1 MEQMINQIMTYIPN
15 LLGALAILILGW
27 LIALVVSKIIQTL
40 LHKTTLDDRVAK
52 MIAGEEKAK
61 KIEIEKGI
69 AKGVFYLIM
78 LFVIVAFF
86 QTLGITL
93 ITEPLNRLL
102 NQLFEFAP
110 KLLGAGVLLLVA
122 WVLATVLRQVVSR
135 ALGATKLD
143 ERLGKEAG
151 VEEEKKMPLTKSLG
165 DAIFWLVL
173 LLFLPG
179 VLGALGMTDLLKPIQ
194 NMLNKV
200 LEFLPNILTAGI
212 IFVVGWFIARIVQ
225 RIVTSLLSAAG
236 AEKLGEKAGLTKV
249 VGDKGISDLIGMIV
263 YILILIPVLTA
274 SLNALALDAITQPAS
289 NMLNMIFGSLPLIF
303 TATLVLIIAY
313 IVGRVIS
320 GLVSN
325 VLAGIGFN
333 NVFVLLGLQ
342 KETPAEGTQKPSAI
356 AGSLVLILTMF
367 FATVEAS
374 RLLGFDTLSELV
386 SQFMVFAGHIILGLV
401 IFGIGLYIANLVS
414 QKVIGSGSTQSG
426 LLALAA
432 KVSIMVLAG
441 AMALRQ
447 MGLANEIISLAFGL
461 LFGAVAVAVA
471 IAFGIGGREIAAHK
485 LEEWTHTKKTKQP

>member
-1 MEQMINQIMTYIPN
+1 MENMINEITTYIPS

-27 LIALVVSKIIQTL
+27 LVALVVSRILQTL
-40 LHKTTLDDRVAK
+40 LDKTTLDDQLAK
-52 MIAGEEKAK
+52 IIAGEEKAK

-69 AKGVFYLIM
+69 SKGVFYLIM

-86 QTLGITL
+86 QALGITL

-102 NQLFEFAP
+102 NKLFEFAP
-110 KLLGAGVLLLVA
+110 KLLGAGILLLVA
-122 WVLATVLRQVVSR
+122 WVIATVLRQIVSR
-135 ALGATKLD
+135 ALAATKLD

-151 VEEEKKMPLTKSLG
+151 IKGEKKMPLTKSLG

-179 VLGALGMTDLLKPIQ
+179 VLGSLGMKDLLEPIQ
-194 NMLNKV
+194 GMLNKI
-200 LEFLPNILTAGI
+200 LDFLPNILTAGI

-236 AEKLGEKAGLTKV
+236 AEKLGEKAGLAKV
-249 VGDKGISDLIGMIV
+249 VGNKGISDLIGMIV
-263 YILILIPVLTA
+263 YVLILIPVLTA
-274 SLNALALDAITQPAS
+274 ALNALALDAITQPAS
-289 NMLNMIFGSLPLIF
+289 NMLNIIFSSLPLIF
-303 TATLVLIIAY
+303 TAGLVLIIAY
-313 IVGRVIS
+313 VVGRLMA

-325 VLAGIGFN
+325 ILAGIGFN
-333 NVFVLLGLQ
+333 NVFVLLGIQ
-342 KETPAEGTQKPSAI
+342 KEAPPEGSQSPSAI

-386 SQFMVFAGHIILGLV
+386 SQFMIFAGHIILGLV

-414 QKVIGSGSTQSG
+414 QRIIGSGSAQAG

-447 MGLANEIISLAFGL
+447 MGLANEIISVAFGL

-471 IAFGIGGREIAAHK
+471 IAFGIGGRDMAARK
-485 LEEWTHTKKTKQP
+485 LEEWTHSTKSKQA

>member
-200 LEFLPNILTAGI
+200 LEFLPKGRLNKG
-212 IFVVGWFIARIVQ
+212 GWQ
-225 RIVTSLLSAAG
+225 
-236 AEKLGEKAGLTKV
+236 
-249 VGDKGISDLIGMIV
+249 
-263 YILILIPVLTA
+263 
-274 SLNALALDAITQPAS
+274 
-289 NMLNMIFGSLPLIF
+289 
-303 TATLVLIIAY
+303 
-313 IVGRVIS
+313 
-320 GLVSN
+320 
-325 VLAGIGFN
+325 
-333 NVFVLLGLQ
+333 
-342 KETPAEGTQKPSAI
+342 
-356 AGSLVLILTMF
+356 
-367 FATVEAS
+367 
-374 RLLGFDTLSELV
+374 
-386 SQFMVFAGHIILGLV
+386 
-401 IFGIGLYIANLVS
+401 
-414 QKVIGSGSTQSG
+414 
-426 LLALAA
+426 
-432 KVSIMVLAG
+432 
-441 AMALRQ
+441 
-447 MGLANEIISLAFGL
+447 
-461 LFGAVAVAVA
+461 
-471 IAFGIGGREIAAHK
+471 
-485 LEEWTHTKKTKQP
+485 

>member
-1 MEQMINQIMTYIPN
+1 MEQMINEIMTYVPS

-179 VLGALGMTDLLKPIQ
+179 ILGALGMTDLLKPIQ

-236 AEKLGEKAGLTKV
+236 IEKLGEKAGLTKV

-303 TATLVLIIAY
+303 TATLVLVIAY

-325 VLAGIGFN
+325 ILSGIGFD

-342 KETPAEGTQKPSAI
+342 KETPAEGTQTPSAI

-414 QKVIGSGSTQSG
+414 QKVIGSGSSQAG

-432 KVSIMVLAG
+432 RVSIMVLAG

>member
-1 MEQMINQIMTYIPN
+1 MLKEIMTYIPN

-27 LIALVVSKIIQTL
+27 LIALAVSKIIQTL
-40 LHKTTLDDRVAK
+40 LGKTTLDDRVAK

-69 AKGVFYLIM
+69 AKGVFYIIM

-86 QTLGITL
+86 QTLGITI

-110 KLLGAGVLLLVA
+110 KLLGAGILLLVA
-122 WVLATVLRQVVSR
+122 WVLATVVRHVVSR
-135 ALGATKLD
+135 ALRATKLD

-165 DAIFWLVL
+165 DAIFWLIL

-179 VLGALGMTDLLKPIQ
+179 VLGALGMKDLLEPIR
-194 NMLNKV
+194 NMLNKI

-249 VGDKGISDLIGMIV
+249 VGNKGISDLIGMIV

-274 SLNALALDAITQPAS
+274 ALNALALDAITQPAS
-289 NMLNMIFGSLPLIF
+289 NMLNMIFGALPLIF
-303 TATLVLIIAY
+303 TATLVLVIAY

-325 VLAGIGFN
+325 ILAGIGFN
-333 NVFVLLGLQ
+333 NIFVLLGLQ
-342 KETPAEGTQKPSAI
+342 KETPAESAQTPSAI

-401 IFGIGLYIANLVS
+401 IFGLGLYIANLVS
-414 QKVIGSGSTQSG
+414 QKVIGSGSSQAG

-432 KVSIMVLAG
+432 KVSIMALAG

-461 LFGAVAVAVA
+461 LFGAAAVAVA
-471 IAFGIGGREIAAHK
+471 IAFGIGGREIAARK
-485 LEEWTHTKKTKQP
+485 LEEWTHTKKTNHP

>member
-1 MEQMINQIMTYIPN
+1 MEQMINEIMTYVPS

-179 VLGALGMTDLLKPIQ
+179 ILGALGMTDLLTPIQ

-236 AEKLGEKAGLTKV
+236 IEKLGEKAGLTKV

-303 TATLVLIIAY
+303 TATLVLVIAY

-325 VLAGIGFN
+325 ILSGIGFD

-342 KETPAEGTQKPSAI
+342 KETPAEGTQTPSAI

-414 QKVIGSGSTQSG
+414 QKVIGSGSSQAG

>member
-1 MEQMINQIMTYIPN
+1 MEQMINEIMTYVPS

-179 VLGALGMTDLLKPIQ
+179 ILGALGMTDLLKPIQ

-236 AEKLGEKAGLTKV
+236 IEKLGEKAGLTKV

-303 TATLVLIIAY
+303 TATLVLVIAY

-325 VLAGIGFN
+325 ILSGIGFD

-342 KETPAEGTQKPSAI
+342 KETPAEGTQTPSAI

-414 QKVIGSGSTQSG
+414 QKVIGSGSSQAG